1 MSAGETAGRR
11 MAAPRRTRQQA
22 KGAAAPKGDGRTPRR
37 PAREDETG
45 APEARPAA
53 IADALSEA
61 EVDEAFRR
69 LRDHMP
75 GRTATAKGPKDQPD
89 PFRSA
94 VSCLLSAQSRDHNTA
109 AAADNLFALA
119 QTPDAMLALTER
131 EIAEAIRPCGLYN
144 MKARNLRR
152 FCTALIEEHD
162 RVVPRDRAGLMA
174 LPGIGR
180 KCADIVMSFTFDED
194 VIAVDTHVDRV
205 CNRTGI
211 TAARTA
217 DKTAE
222 QLERRAPEWARR
234 DGHFWLIQFGK
245 AMCHARRPACETCFL
260 NDLCRWFSAT
270 SREPA

>member
-1 MSAGETAGRR
+1 MTARLRTAKTTATPREPAVPKRR
-11 MAAPRRTRQQA
+11 APRPR
-22 KGAAAPKGDGRTPRR
+22 KDPAASTDTP
-37 PAREDETG
+37 TG
-45 APEARPAA
+45 AL
-53 IADALSEA
+53 DAA
-61 EVDEAFRR
+61 EVEEAFRR

-94 VSCLLSAQSRDHNTA
+94 VSCLLSAQSRDVNTA
-109 AAADNLFALA
+109 AAVDNLFALA
-119 QTPDAMLALTER
+119 TTPDAMLMLGED
-131 EIAEAIRPCGLYN
+131 EIARAIRPCGLYN
-144 MKARNLRR
+144 MKARSIRR
-152 FCTALIEEHD
+152 LCTALIEEHD
-162 RVVPRDRAGLMA
+162 RVVPQDRAGLMS

-211 TAARTA
+211 TAAKTA
-217 DKTAE
+217 DRTAE
-222 QLERRAPEWARR
+222 QLERRAPDWARR

-245 AMCHARRPACETCFL
+245 AVCHARKPACDSCFL

-270 SREPA
+270 RAGEPGAS